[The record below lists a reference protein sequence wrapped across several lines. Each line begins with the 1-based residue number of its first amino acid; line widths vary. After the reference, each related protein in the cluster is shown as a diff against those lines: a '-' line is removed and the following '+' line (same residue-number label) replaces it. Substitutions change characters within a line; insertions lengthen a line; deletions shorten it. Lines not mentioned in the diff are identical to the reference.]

1 MGNTS
6 GNCQSR
12 EGLLNSAPCSVLIS
26 RGRGREAPRER
37 ARGLRILF
45 GGGRIRARLGS
56 LTIAPSAERT
66 SNVAGHRSARRRAA
80 RRSRTP
86 PTDHGGTEVPCGGL
100 GADSRD

>member
-66 SNVAGHRSARRRAA
+66 SHVVEPPDDRVLHLLTTAAPKFRVAA
-80 RRSRTP
+80 
-86 PTDHGGTEVPCGGL
+86 
-100 GADSRD
+100 

>member
-12 EGLLNSAPCSVLIS
+12 EGVLNSAPCSVLIS
-26 RGRGREAPRER
+26 RGRGRGAPRER

-45 GGGRIRARLGS
+45 GGERIRARLGS

-66 SNVAGHRSARRRAA
+66 SNVTGPVLHVVELPDDRVLYLLTTTALSSVRRP
-80 RRSRTP
+80 RR
-86 PTDHGGTEVPCGGL
+86 
-100 GADSRD
+100 